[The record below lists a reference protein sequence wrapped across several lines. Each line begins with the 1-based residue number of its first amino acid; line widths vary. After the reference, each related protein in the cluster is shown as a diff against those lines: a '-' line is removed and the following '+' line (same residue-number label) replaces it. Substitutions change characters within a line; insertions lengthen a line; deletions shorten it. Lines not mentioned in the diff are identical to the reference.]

1 MIMKLMIYADWLVAA
16 FGVWNLGLEF
26 SVWLLEFGIWFLV
39 FEVWNLKFGFWVL
52 KFLPLTFNLISL
64 SPYSSL
70 PPSLQRFAKINKYL
84 LYMNTLFLQIKTQN
98 LTTKKTS

>member
-52 KFLPLTFNLISL
+52 KFLTLPFN
-64 SPYSSL
+64 L

-84 LYMNTLFLQIKTQN
+84 LYMNMLFLQIKTPN